1 MIDPTECETLGRRS
15 ARRSNRRVEG
25 CKELY
30 KNSYNLPGALAKA
43 VIFAI
48 EAVGTRPTDA
58 IKGAQALCPA
68 RWQRLLFLQSSPSE
82 RGRPTRSSP
91 RGLPAANKGAQALC
105 MVLEKFTSV

>member
-30 KNSYNLPGALAKA
+30 KNSYNLPGALAKG

-48 EAVGTRPTDA
+48 EPVGTRATNA
-58 IKGAQALCPA
+58 IKPAGA
-68 RWQRLLFLQSSPSE
+68 
-82 RGRPTRSSP
+82 P
-91 RGLPAANKGAQALC
+91 RREQGSTGTVHGA
-105 MVLEKFTSV
+105 